1 MKKLFLYLIII
12 LSVNL
17 IPVSGQTIPSETPG
31 VLENLYS
38 RLVSIYTDVD
48 RVRINDSI
56 KNIID
61 EYVTSDTIFNH
72 RFKNL
77 RYLGQITSPDSLLK
91 IVTWN
96 LVLGDGGSR
105 YYCYF
110 IKKQTI
116 GKPNKIWRLTSLYRD
131 TPLKTDTTYT
141 QSDWYG
147 ALYYDLRPFVD
158 KDQLCYVLLGIDYG
172 NPFISRKIV
181 DVLNFSQNDSLV
193 FGKRWFNNGVTRKY
207 RDVQEY
213 ASNGMMSLRFTTD
226 TTIVFD
232 HLVPIAPIYKDDRQY
247 YGPDYSYDAWK
258 FDKGVWYLVINVDA
272 RNKEQ
277 E

>member
-1 MKKLFLYLIII
+1 MRKLFLFLFIIMYSI
-12 LSVNL
+12 L
-17 IPVSGQTIPSETPG
+17 PVSGQTNPSEAPV
-31 VLENLYS
+31 VLEKLYK
-38 RLVSIYTDVD
+38 RLVSIYTDTD

-56 KNIID
+56 KTIID
-61 EYVTSDTIFNH
+61 GYVKSDTVFNH

-105 YYCYF
+105 YFCYF
-110 IKKQTI
+110 IKKQSD
-116 GKPNKIWRLTSLYRD
+116 GKPNKIWRLTSLYNEA
-131 TPLKTDTTYT
+131 PVKTDTTYT
-141 QSDWYG
+141 ESDWYG
-147 ALYYDLRPFVD
+147 ALYYDLRPFAISD
-158 KDQLCYVLLGIDYG
+158 KNIYVLLGIDYG

-181 DVLNFSQNDSLV
+181 DVLSFSQSDSLV
-193 FGKRWFNNGVTRKY
+193 FGRRMFNNGIARKY

-213 ASNGMMSLRFTTD
+213 ASNGMMSMRFTTD

-232 HLVPIAPIYKDDRQY
+232 HLVPIAPVYKDDRQY
-247 YGPDYSYDAWK
+247 YGPDYSYDAWN
-258 FDKGVWYLVINVDA
+258 FDKGMWYLIINVDA

>member
-1 MKKLFLYLIII
+1 MRKLFLYLI
-12 LSVNL
+12 LLMLNFL
-17 IPVSGQTIPSETPG
+17 PVSGQTKNSETPV
-31 VLENLYS
+31 VLEKLYK

-56 KNIID
+56 RNIIE

-72 RFKNL
+72 RFINL
-77 RYLGQITSPDSLLK
+77 RYLGQITSPDSVLK

-96 LVLGDGGSR
+96 LVLGNGGSR
-105 YYCYF
+105 YFCYF
-110 IKKQTI
+110 IKKQPD
-116 GKPNKIWRLTSLYRD
+116 GNPNKVWRLTSPYREV
-131 TPLKTDTTYT
+131 PLKTDTTYT
-141 QSDWYG
+141 ESDWYG
-147 ALYYDLRPFVD
+147 ALYYDLRPFRV
-158 KDQLCYVLLGIDYG
+158 KDRVCYVLLGIDYG

-181 DVLNFSQNDSLV
+181 DVLNFPINDSLL
-193 FGKRWFNNGVTRKY
+193 FGRRWFNNGVTRKY

-232 HLVPIAPIYKDDRQY
+232 HLVPIAPVYKDDRQY
-247 YGPDYSYDAWK
+247 YGPDYSYDAWS
-258 FDKGVWYLVINVDA
+258 FDKGMWYLLINVDA

-277 E
+277 